1 MSNRKQDVEML
12 LRLYGSD
19 AKGWRGGKL
28 EATCPF
34 ARWTHSK
41 GGDSHPSF
49 AVLERSHGH
58 YSYKCLACGEAGP
71 LHKMVWRMAELG
83 SAVPPHASILA
94 YGWDGGEVER
104 VKPPVARLDYA
115 AGGKFAAGG
124 PLVHKQDDWRTTAVG
139 VQGRLLPD
147 VMYRPRVADAVNVPP
162 DEEQMSRWVAAPIP
176 TYAIKRGFADVHKAW
191 GLGNNEA
198 ERRWV
203 HPIRAVGGALV
214 GYTARLYWDKPHCY
228 RCGALRVG
236 GEWVCGQCNT
246 NFAKYKH
253 HAGPWRRTSLFGID
267 RHVEG
272 EPIVITEGTTDAL
285 NLWRHGV
292 RHPVAIL
299 GASLSAG
306 QAQLI
311 AQRTSTVYAMGDGDD
326 AGRKMADE
334 VCRTLGALGCNV
346 QIVGLPDGRDPGD
359 LTAAEVG
366 EFFAG
371 SGETPLTSDRNM
383 VSNELFTAL

>member
-1 MSNRKQDVEML
+1 
-12 LRLYGSD
+12 
-19 AKGWRGGKL
+19 
-28 EATCPF
+28 
-34 ARWTHSK
+34 
-41 GGDSHPSF
+41 
-49 AVLERSHGH
+49 
-58 YSYKCLACGEAGP
+58 
-71 LHKMVWRMAELG
+71 
-83 SAVPPHASILA
+83 
-94 YGWDGGEVER
+94 
-104 VKPPVARLDYA
+104 
-115 AGGKFAAGG
+115 
-124 PLVHKQDDWRTTAVG
+124 
-139 VQGRLLPD
+139 
-147 VMYRPRVADAVNVPP
+147 
-162 DEEQMSRWVAAPIP
+162 
-176 TYAIKRGFADVHKAW
+176 
-191 GLGNNEA
+191 
-198 ERRWV
+198 
-203 HPIRAVGGALV
+203 
-214 GYTARLYWDKPHCY
+214 
-228 RCGALRVG
+228 
-236 GEWVCGQCNT
+236 
-246 NFAKYKH
+246 
-253 HAGPWRRTSLFGID
+253 LFGID

-371 SGETPLTSDRNM
+371 SGETPLTSNRNM